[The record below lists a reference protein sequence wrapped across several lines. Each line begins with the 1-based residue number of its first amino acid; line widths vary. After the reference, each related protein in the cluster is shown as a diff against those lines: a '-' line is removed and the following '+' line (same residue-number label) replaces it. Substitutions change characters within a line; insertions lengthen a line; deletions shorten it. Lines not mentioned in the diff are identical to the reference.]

1 MKRPIEEL
9 IIDYFKIIN
18 PNHADEVSLRFS
30 ENRTICFITVSCN
43 TYSVWC
49 SYIKVYQGNKLTEQ
63 LRHRMDDMFPMY
75 AFSISLSL
83 KFDFDEVF

>member
-18 PNHADEVSLRFS
+18 SNHADEVSLRFS
-30 ENRTICFITVSCN
+30 KNRTICFITVSCD

-63 LRHRMDDMFPMY
+63 LRHRMHDMFPMY

>member
-18 PNHADEVSLRFS
+18 PNPINKISLRFS
-30 ENRTICFITVSCN
+30 KNRTICFITVSCD
-43 TYSVWC
+43 TYRTWC
-49 SYIKVYQGNKLTEQ
+49 SYIKVCQGNKLTEQ
-63 LRHRMDDMFPMY
+63 LRNRMEDMFPIY

>member
-18 PNHADEVSLRFS
+18 PNHTDEVSLRFS
-30 ENRTICFITVSCN
+30 KNRTICFITVSCD
-43 TYSVWC
+43 TYKTWC
-49 SYIKVYQGNKLTEQ
+49 SYIKVCQGNKLTEQ
-63 LRHRMDDMFPMY
+63 LRNRMEDMFPMY

>member
-30 ENRTICFITVSCN
+30 ENRTICFISITCN
-43 TYSVWC
+43 TFKLWC
-49 SYIKVYQGNKLTEQ
+49 SYIKRYKGHNLTEQ
-63 LRHRMDDMFPMY
+63 LRQEMEDMFPMY

-83 KFDFDEVF
+83 KFDLEEVF